1 MNEIRKQRIHDL
13 LKKGIEHGDASAVT
27 VVDEKQYKQ
36 HNPMT
41 KEGDIGLAE
50 LFARLAK
57 TNPHVEIIRIFS
69 DGDYVFAHTEY
80 DFSSVKICFEVFRF
94 EGEKTVEHWDNLQ
107 LKQPPNASGHSMVDG
122 ATEVTDLEATK
133 RNRDTVESF
142 IQEVLIAGDI
152 PALPGYFD
160 KDHYTEHSPEQDDD
174 INNLIKALSA
184 KMSDGKPCIHY
195 QAFHRTLA
203 EGNFVLAVC
212 EGYRN
217 GTHSAFYDLFRL
229 ENGKIVEHWDTVEA
243 IPPREIWNNQNG
255 KF

>member
-1 MNEIRKQRIHDL
+1 M
-13 LKKGIEHGDASAVT
+13 T

-160 KDHYTEHSPEQDDD
+160 KEHYTEHSPEQDDD
-174 INNLIKALSA
+174 INNLIKRCQPKCPMASHAFTIKLFTARWPKAILS
-184 KMSDGKPCIHY
+184 SP
-195 QAFHRTLA
+195 
-203 EGNFVLAVC
+203 FVKA
-212 EGYRN
+212 
-217 GTHSAFYDLFRL
+217 TAM
-229 ENGKIVEHWDTVEA
+229 A
-243 IPPREIWNNQNG
+243 PIPPFMICSGWKTARLSSTGTRWKPFRQG
-255 KF
+255 KSGITKTGSSDFTVIAKGYCYDA